1 MKQLRVVVL
10 VAVLSALIV
19 PLLVSSATQ
28 PARAQSDNR
37 IFVNVDFLNLRT
49 GPDAKYRLLG
59 VLNGGEEYAVVAK
72 SPDGIWFKV
81 TGTPFGD
88 GWVRGRFTIFRG
100 DINSVPV
107 DSGPYGELEP
117 FVFIVYINVAA
128 FGVPRGESI
137 GTLVGG
143 DVQYEVVGR
152 SYDGLWVQVRSTI
165 GDVWVTANSGAFR
178 GSWFDVPITYGLPQP
193 ATFGPTQ
200 NVVIVNVEFLNLRTG
215 PDAEY
220 AILGILEGGEQY
232 TVAGVSP
239 DGIWFYVVDT
249 PFGDGWL
256 RGGFTVFRGDYEEV
270 PVINPP
276 YGDLLQSTF
285 VVVVYIPVFDVPNGR
300 ELQFL
305 LPPGEYAI
313 TGRNYTG
320 GWIRLQTP
328 QYGEVWTQ
336 FSRGFFRGI
345 FFNVPII
352 DERVLAITATNNVS
366 VAPTLVANPPLG
378 AGGAD

>member
-10 VAVLSALIV
+10 VAVLVALIAPMV
-19 PLLVSSATQ
+19 VL
-28 PARAQSDNR
+28 PAAQTAQAQSDNR

-100 DINSVPV
+100 DVNSVPV

-128 FGVPRGESI
+128 FGVPRGEPI

-143 DVQYEVVGR
+143 DVQYEVIGR
-152 SYDGLWVQVRSTI
+152 SYDGLWVQVRSSL
-165 GDVWVTANSGAFR
+165 GNVWVTANSGAFR
-178 GSWFDVPITYGLPQP
+178 GSWFDVPITYGTPQP

-200 NVVIVNVEFLNLRTG
+200 NVAIVNVEFLNLRTG

-232 TVAGVSP
+232 TVAGISP
-239 DGIWFYVVDT
+239 DSIWLYLINT
-249 PFGDGWL
+249 PFGDGWV
-256 RGGFTVFRGDYEEV
+256 RGGFTIFRGDYDAV

-285 VVVVYIPVFDVPNGR
+285 VVAVYIPVFDVPRGR
-300 ELQFL
+300 ELQYL
-305 LPPGEYAI
+305 LAPGEYLI

-320 GWIRLQTP
+320 DWIRLQTP
-328 QYGEVWTQ
+328 LYGEVWTQ
-336 FSRGFFRGI
+336 FSRGFFRGV

-352 DERVLAITATNNVS
+352 DERILAITAANNAVTSPTSVS
-366 VAPTLVANPPLG
+366 NPPLT
-378 AGGAD
+378 GGVD